1 MMLATGGEV
10 GGTAAAVHQLHGG
23 GHLGHVRL
31 HSSEGNWAAD
41 TGTVHPAAVW

>member
-10 GGTAAAVHQLHGG
+10 GGTAAAAHQLHGG